1 MHGECELEGEDSSP
15 RHAAGEFFLS
25 LHPNRSLSQSGFVI
39 LMVGVALVSFISGM
53 VFLSMGAWPVLGFFG
68 LDALLIYLAFRLNFR
83 AARRY
88 ETVQIHNDL
97 FTITRTAPDGAEKM
111 EAFDAYWARS
121 MVERGQLC
129 VTNRGKSY
137 EIGNFLGEDEKIE
150 VQELIAKALDTY
162 RKGGILQSPSPSTSI
177 IS

>member
-1 MHGECELEGEDSSP
+1 MPIVDDRMEEDDAQTGAEGS
-15 RHAAGEFFLS
+15 FFMS

-39 LMVGVALVSFISGM
+39 LMSSVAFISFVSGLL
-53 VFLSMGAWPVLGFFG
+53 FLSMGAWPVLGFFG

-88 ETVQIHNDL
+88 ETVQIHKDL
-97 FTITRTAPDGAEKM
+97 FTITRVAPDGAEKM
-111 EAFDAYWARS
+111 ETFDAYWART
-121 MVERGQLC
+121 MIERGQLWI
-129 VTNRGKSY
+129 TNRGKSY

-150 VQELIAKALDTY
+150 VQELIANALDTY